1 MRIEDLIVYFDSMD
15 KTAIEVPFRLS
26 KCEKIINIEVFLKA
40 HIEHLTNNS
49 GKRIYK
55 GYYDRLY
62 KFYELTH
69 GKAKKE

>member
-1 MRIEDLIVYFDSMD
+1 MYFDSMD
-15 KTAIEVPFRLS
+15 KTSIEVPFRLS
-26 KCEKIINIEVFLKA
+26 KCEKIINIDLFLKA

-62 KFYELTH
+62 KFYELTNN